1 MQYKI
6 NIFFVLTIEI
16 FSFTILLKERN
27 RFLSFRGY
35 LLMIDGTNLWN
46 RSYTSDMVVKTFS
59 GKTYVTYPNLPA
71 NLYEALAQSA
81 ARSPDK
87 TAVVNDDDKAYTY
100 ADVKEMADQ
109 FSSYL
114 YYISDIK
121 PGRKVGIMMFNSI
134 EFCVAFLALTKLG
147 VVVVP
152 LPSKYRENEV
162 LSLAA
167 KADLQYIICDEKFY
181 DWFVPLETSGVHLL
195 KSSCRGGYGFAH
207 LQAAYLAPV
216 PSFGRDEDDA
226 LIMFT
231 SGTTS
236 QSKGVII
243 KNYSIMHAVVSYQ
256 RIFQVTDKDTAL
268 IPIPIYLVTGLVA
281 LLGLFLYSGGT
292 VYLHKFFDARR
303 ALQYVKDKEVT
314 ILHAAPAVFSLLL
327 REKSSFP
334 SLPSLRLLACG
345 SSNMSKE
352 KLAEIHRWLP
362 CAVFHT
368 VYGLTE
374 TSSPATIFPGDAS
387 TSSYIGSSGLPI
399 PGTCFRILDEE
410 GSELPTGEVGEIAIR
425 GTVVLDRYYR
435 KGTGDLSDG
444 GWLKTG
450 DLGYFNG
457 EGYLFIVDRK
467 KDMINRGG
475 EKIWSF
481 DVENELY
488 RLEGIDEAAV
498 VGIPHEIYG
507 EVAAAA
513 VKRSAGSTLTG
524 EQIQELLRCR
534 IAKYMV
540 PARILF
546 LEDLPLTPNN
556 KVDKAAIRRLFL

>member
-1 MQYKI
+1 MI
-6 NIFFVLTIEI
+6 N
-16 FSFTILLKERN
+16 
-27 RFLSFRGY
+27 
-35 LLMIDGTNLWN
+35 GTTLWN
-46 RSYTSDMVVKTFS
+46 RSYTADMTEKTFS
-59 GKTYVTYPNLPA
+59 GKTYLTYPGLPA
-71 NLYEALAQSA
+71 NLYEALVRSA
-81 ARSPDK
+81 GLYPDK
-87 TAVVNDDDKAYTY
+87 TAVVDDNDKAYTY
-100 ADVKEMADQ
+100 SELKDMTDQ

-114 YYISDIK
+114 YYISDVK
-121 PGRKVGIMMFNSI
+121 PGQKAGIMMYNSI
-134 EFCVAFLALTKLG
+134 EFCVAFLALAKLG
-147 VVVVP
+147 AVVIP
-152 LPSKYRENEV
+152 LPSKYSENEV

-181 DWFVPLETSGVHLL
+181 DWFVPLETSGLNLL
-195 KSSCRGGYGFAH
+195 KSSRRQGGYGFSYMR
-207 LQAAYLAPV
+207 AAYLAPT
-216 PSFGRDEDDA
+216 PSLGREADDA

-243 KNYSIMHAVVSYQ
+243 KNYSIMHAIVSYQ
-256 RIFQVTDKDTAL
+256 RIFQITDQDIAL

-281 LLGLFLYSGGT
+281 LLGLFLYTGGT
-292 VYLHKFFDARR
+292 VYLHKFFDAKRV
-303 ALQYVKDKEVT
+303 LQYVKEKEVT
-314 ILHAAPAVFSLLL
+314 FLHAAPAVFSLLL
-327 REKSSFP
+327 REKNSFP

-399 PGTCFRILDEE
+399 PGTCFRILDES
-410 GSELPTGEVGEIAIR
+410 GSELPVGEVGEIAIR
-425 GTVVLDRYYR
+425 GTVLLDRYYQ
-435 KGTGDLSDG
+435 KGTGELDED
-444 GWLKTG
+444 GWLRTG
-450 DLGYFNG
+450 DLGYFNH

-488 RLEGIDEAAV
+488 RLDGIDEAAV
-498 VGIPHEIYG
+498 VGIPHEVYG

-513 VKRSAGSTLTG
+513 VKLSPGSTLS
-524 EQIQELLRCR
+524 EVQIQELLRGR
-534 IAKYMV
+534 IAKYMI

-546 LEDLPLTPNN
+546 LDELPLTPNN
-556 KVDKAAIRRLFL
+556 KVNKSAIRKLFL